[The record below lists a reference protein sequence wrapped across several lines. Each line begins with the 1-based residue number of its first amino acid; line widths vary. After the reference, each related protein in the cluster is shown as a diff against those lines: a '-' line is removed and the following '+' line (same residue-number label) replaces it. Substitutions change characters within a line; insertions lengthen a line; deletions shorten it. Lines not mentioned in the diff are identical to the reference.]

1 MPRGERHQVWYPELV
16 ALLRS
21 EWRPDLSCE
30 AIVALRDQ
38 MQGHLEQL
46 RARRDILPAVIHCPC
61 CGTTAPAAP
70 PLISVRAMLFAV
82 ERYGIETHEVVRQRE
97 RAWTGYRALHD
108 LDLVGR
114 PVADH
119 ELEHNHLETHQGDEL
134 AALRRTTSKTETP
147 ANIKVEPTRLMVRAI
162 ILLRRAAH
170 LER

>member
-16 ALLRS
+16 VLLRN
-21 EWRPDLSCE
+21 EWRPDLSWD
-30 AIVALRDQ
+30 AILELRGRL
-38 MQGHLEQL
+38 QGHLEQL
-46 RARRDILPAVIHCPC
+46 RARRGILPAVIRCSC
-61 CGTTAPAAP
+61 CGITAPAAP

-119 ELEHNHLETHQGDEL
+119 ELEHNHLETHQGDRL
-134 AALRRTTSKTETP
+134 AVLRRTTSKTDE
-147 ANIKVEPTRLMVRAI
+147 AG
-162 ILLRRAAH
+162 
-170 LER
+170 